1 MNRSTD
7 LSPPLT
13 AWRLIGAL
21 ALVAVAVGVTS
32 DVWADIL
39 AIATRDE
46 ESSQV
51 LLVPLVVAWLVW
63 VRRQRWRECR
73 VRQTWIGPPLIAVGW
88 LLSTLGYHHA
98 IQSFWHGGAVLAT
111 VGCFLTVAG
120 SDLLK
125 RFMPVFVVLVFLI
138 PVPGMARQQIAIP
151 LQSLTAHLT
160 QIACEIFGFDVG
172 RTGNVLSINGF
183 DVEVAEAC
191 NGMRMVF
198 ALILVSFAFAY
209 GTKMPNYA
217 RLLIVLGSPLAAVLC
232 NVLRLIPTVWLYG
245 NYPEQVAVQFHDIS
259 GWVMLPI
266 AFLLLVGFTRL
277 IRWVLATPVEAQ
289 TTSHRSTPTQTSEIL
304 TTNH

>member
-1 MNRSTD
+1 MNQPTD
-7 LSPPLT
+7 DHHPLT
-13 AWRLIGAL
+13 ARRLLGAL
-21 ALVAVAVGVTS
+21 ALVALAVAVTS
-32 DVWADIL
+32 DIWADIF

-63 VRRQRWRECR
+63 VRRDRWRDCR
-73 VRQTWIGPPLIAVGW
+73 VRQTWIGPPLVAVGW
-88 LLSTLGYHHA
+88 LLSTIGYHHA
-98 IQSFWHGGAVLAT
+98 IQSFWHGGAVLVA
-111 VGCFLTVAG
+111 VGCFLTVVG
-120 SDLLK
+120 SDLLR
-125 RFMPVFVVLVFLI
+125 RFLPVFVVLVFLI

-151 LQSLTAHLT
+151 LQAVTAQLT
-160 QIACEIFGFDVG
+160 QIACEILGFDVG
-172 RTGNVLSINGF
+172 RTGNVLNLNGV

-232 NVLRLIPTVWLYG
+232 NVIRLIPTVWLYG
-245 NYPEQVAVQFHDIS
+245 NLPEQVAVRFHDMS

-266 AFLLLVGFTRL
+266 AFLLLLGFTRL
-277 IRWVLATPVEAQ
+277 VRWA
-289 TTSHRSTPTQTSEIL
+289 L
-304 TTNH
+304 TLDP